1 MTRPSHATAGAQ
13 ATRRWRREDC
23 PAELPISFE
32 RFQGLSVHVH
42 GITCQAQQT
51 YHGPPQAPYKLPHN
65 HIWNGRINGQ
75 RVTVTW
81 KDGGS

>member
-23 PAELPISFE
+23 PAELVIGWVPGQI
-32 RFQGLSVHVH
+32 GGTKLP
-42 GITCQAQQT
+42 CQAQQT
-51 YHGPPQAPYKLPHN
+51 WNGPHKLH
-65 HIWNGRINGQ
+65 HDHRWTGRINGQ

-81 KDGGS
+81 KDGRS

>member
-23 PAELPISFE
+23 PAELVL
-32 RFQGLSVHVH
+32 GTKVLV
-42 GITCQAQQT
+42 CQAQQT
-51 YHGPPQAPYKLPHN
+51 WNGPHKLHHD
-65 HIWNGRINGQ
+65 HIWTGRINGQ